1 MPTSNQLDQVE
12 KSQGKYAFFMESAS
26 IEYLKER
33 RCNLSQVIHFI
44 ILNVSFFQIKFWL
57 HDTLGAISTMVTI
70 YNIGRWQNVVPELVC
85 QNVRNVVDPLV
96 GSILLLEYFFISLL
110 FSHLR
115 LLLLFDGRLAGS
127 LIAKVTGSQWSTA
140 PHTSHC

>member
-44 ILNVSFFQIKFWL
+44 NLNVSFSNKIL
-57 HDTLGAISTMVTI
+57 TAISTVVSIYTI
-70 YNIGRWQNVVPELVC
+70 GGWQNVVPELVC
-85 QNVRNVVDPLV
+85 QNVLNVVDPLA
-96 GSILLLEYFFISLL
+96 GSIVLLAYFLL
-110 FSHLR
+110 AFYSPICACYYFS
-115 LLLLFDGRLAGS
+115 LAGW
-127 LIAKVTGSQWSTA
+127 GA
-140 PHTSHC
+140 P